1 MKNIHSLKGEIRG
14 MFSVML
20 CTTRGAVSS
29 LLAVQPS
36 VRSVIIDKD
45 TKNRLIKQIL
55 GELFLYMGGGNLLIF
70 K

>member
-14 MFSVML
+14 IFSVMFY
-20 CTTRGAVSS
+20 TTRGAVSS